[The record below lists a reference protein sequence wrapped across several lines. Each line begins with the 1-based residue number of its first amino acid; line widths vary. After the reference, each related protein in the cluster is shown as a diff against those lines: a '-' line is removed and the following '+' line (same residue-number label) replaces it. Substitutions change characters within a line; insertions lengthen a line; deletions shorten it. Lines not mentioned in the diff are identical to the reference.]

1 MTVFDRVARPRVLR
15 AAGASTLL
23 LAVGM
28 LVLGAGLR
36 TPAAPLGIVSL
47 QLAGDV
53 AAAERIVASWSERA
67 LAAGLVAHSLDVLF
81 PIAYGFLLVGGAAR
95 LRARGPAGRWPL
107 VAAGA
112 AIVAAVADQVENVA
126 MLPTLLGLASELSVR
141 VTFGAA
147 VMKFTALAI
156 ALVVLALV
164 MVRGRL
170 RRFRNPVGHPVGD
183 ADQHLEHRS
192 SDT

>member
-1 MTVFDRVARPRVLR
+1 MTVLDRVARPRVLR
-15 AAGASTLL
+15 ATGASTLL

-28 LVLGAGLR
+28 LVLGSGLR

-81 PIAYGFLLVGGAAR
+81 PVAYGFLLVGGAAR
-95 LRARGPAGRWPL
+95 LRTRGTAGRWPL

-112 AIVAAVADQVENVA
+112 SIVAAVADQVENVA
-126 MLPTLLGLASELSVR
+126 MLPTLLGLAVLSRRVVYAGLKGEEVSVWNRGVR
-141 VTFGAA
+141 S
-147 VMKFTALAI
+147 
-156 ALVVLALV
+156 
-164 MVRGRL
+164 
-170 RRFRNPVGHPVGD
+170 
-183 ADQHLEHRS
+183 HRPQETS
-192 SDT
+192 SWHSIGTHG